1 MDRTQ
6 LVGGKPAVSK
16 AILVTLNALIASDVG
31 FLAGIFAGATGD
43 LTLDVAAGVGF
54 GAAAGAFGI
63 GMRVVTFIRSTS
75 HH

>member
-1 MDRTQ
+1 VDRTQ
-6 LVGGKPAVSK
+6 LVGGKPPVSK

-31 FLAGIFAGATGD
+31 FLVGIFAGTMGDLALDAATG
-43 LTLDVAAGVGF
+43 VGA